1 MYTEILSNTNRESI
15 QVLWTNRQFGK
26 IPKKE
31 LHRNTEHHEP
41 VRAFRCSGR
50 QFGKIPKKELHRN
63 TERHEP
69 GKHSGALDEL
79 REYTGAQDE

>member
-31 LHRNTEHHEP
+31 LHRNTE
-41 VRAFRCSGR
+41 
-50 QFGKIPKKELHRN
+50 Q
-63 TERHEP
+63 HEP
-69 GKHSGALDEL
+69 GEHSGALDE
-79 REYTGAQDE
+79 